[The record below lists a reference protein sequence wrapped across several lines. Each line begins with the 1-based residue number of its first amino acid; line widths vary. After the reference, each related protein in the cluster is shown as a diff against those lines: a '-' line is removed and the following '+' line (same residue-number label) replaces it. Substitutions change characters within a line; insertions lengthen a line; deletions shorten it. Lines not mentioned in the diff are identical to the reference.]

1 MNNIVTLQGQLFE
14 SPKTQFDRL
23 SVLPVSVLDMQAQG
37 IRSDEDHSATSS
49 RESYSPFP
57 REVSTICYEFFLKHS
72 TTIFDPFAGWGERGY
87 FAAEFGKNYIG
98 YDTSQFAIDH
108 AEKMYAQRN
117 ILADSAIAD
126 IPLFDGLITCP
137 PYWNLEVYDGAG
149 IDRQKTW
156 EAFLASLESILIR
169 CYDAAQMGACFCIM
183 AGDWRKNGVYYD
195 LVFQIEKMMADCG
208 ATIIDKLV
216 VSRKN
221 ISKIKIMLPQ
231 CKRLGYSVRVHENLL
246 VYRKQ

>member
-1 MNNIVTLQGQLFE
+1 
-14 SPKTQFDRL
+14 
-23 SVLPVSVLDMQAQG
+23 
-37 IRSDEDHSATSS
+37 
-49 RESYSPFP
+49 
-57 REVSTICYEFFLKHS
+57 
-72 TTIFDPFAGWGERGY
+72 
-87 FAAEFGKNYIG
+87 
-98 YDTSQFAIDH
+98 
-108 AEKMYAQRN
+108 
-117 ILADSAIAD
+117 
-126 IPLFDGLITCP
+126 
-137 PYWNLEVYDGAG
+137 
-149 IDRQKTW
+149 
-156 EAFLASLESILIR
+156 
-169 CYDAAQMGACFCIM
+169 M